1 MTRKIITEAK
11 WRKERAKKEKRE
23 LLSKRIK
30 KEKEQAMYAAWGTG
44 SDIYEEDV
52 DDIALMSIEESKP
65 EPDSDS
71 EGIEVNLFDLKI
83 S

>member
-1 MTRKIITEAK
+1 MWEAE
-11 WRKERAKKEKRE
+11 WRKERAEKEKRE
-23 LLSKRIK
+23 LLSKRK
-30 KEKEQAMYAAWGTG
+30 NKEKEQAMYAGWGTG
-44 SDIYEEDV
+44 SDMYEEDV